1 MRDCEKGGSRTDPTN
16 VSKGPM
22 VADNGHLRRLEEAGF
37 NAWPAL
43 QTVLLDGWVLR
54 FAGGYT
60 KRANSINPT
69 YPGDISDLASK
80 VDTCEA
86 FFARREQPAIF
97 RLTSFGVPDGLDEL
111 LAERGYTVI
120 DQTLVLRRPLSD
132 VPLDTTSD
140 VRNTPLEEWLDRSVA
155 LSGAA
160 LDKRDVHAAMLRQ
173 IAGAPLFATLHDESG
188 EPVACGLAVL
198 EGNLGG
204 LFEIVT
210 DRTKRNRG
218 FGGQL
223 VSGMLAWAA
232 ENGATEGYLQV
243 VATNDPAIRL
253 YRKLGFT
260 DAYTYWYRIPPPR
273 SSS

>member
-1 MRDCEKGGSRTDPTN
+1 
-16 VSKGPM
+16 M
-22 VADNGHLRRLEEAGF
+22 VTEIGHLRRLEEAGF

-69 YPGDISDLASK
+69 YPGENGDLAAK
-80 VDTCEA
+80 VDICEA
-86 FFARREQPAIF
+86 FYARRGQPAIF
-97 RLTSFGVPDGLDEL
+97 RLTSFGAPAGLDDL

-120 DQTLVLRRPLSD
+120 DQTLVLRRSLAETPSEAGA
-132 VPLDTTSD
+132 D
-140 VRNTPLEEWLDRSVA
+140 VRDTALDEWLDRYVA

-160 LDKRDVHAAMLRQ
+160 LDKRDTHAAMLRQ
-173 IAGAPLFATLHDESG
+173 IAGTPHFATLRDESG

-198 EGNLGG
+198 EGNLVG

-210 DRTKRNRG
+210 DRTQRNRG
-218 FGGQL
+218 FGQTL
-223 VSGMLAWAA
+223 VNALLAWAA
-232 ENGATEGYLQV
+232 GKGATEAYLQV
-243 VATNDPAIRL
+243 VATNDPAIHL

-273 SSS
+273 SEP